1 MAASFSVSLLLI
13 CGVLIGST
21 SQNYVRLSRSDPR
34 SVISSFTRNWR
45 TQMPKTD
52 TVKRIANN
60 DYYPYEVYG
69 DYDPYKRPLQKVYL
83 FELAFPKE
91 EGHFLEKRDME
102 NWKGSNFGKD
112 RSRDTKKMVERQNSI
127 ALPWRYWRTSPPSY

>member
-1 MAASFSVSLLLI
+1 MATSFSVSLLLI

-21 SQNYVRLSRSDPR
+21 SQTYVRLFRSDPR

-52 TVKRIANN
+52 TVKRIPNN

-69 DYDPYKRPLQKVYL
+69 DYDYL

-102 NWKGSNFGKD
+102 NRKGGNFGKD
-112 RSRDTKKMVERQNSI
+112 RSRDTKKMVGRQNSI
-127 ALPWRYWRTSPPSY
+127 ALPWRFWRTSPPS